1 MVIGLEFIHQ
11 HHICHRNISP
21 RSILISGTGHCM
33 ISNFFESVSSANNND
48 LSGDVG
54 SAQFKAPEVAT
65 ENYGKSCDIFSLG
78 CTIYYLYYGES
89 PIVTDPITEQIS
101 YKLLDR
107 LNKVSPLGM
116 QILLAKMLRLG
127 FNK

>member
-1 MVIGLEFIHQ
+1 
-11 HHICHRNISP
+11 
-21 RSILISGTGHCM
+21 M

-89 PIVTDPITEQIS
+89 PIGNSDCFMRNRHFLCVFS
-101 YKLLDR
+101 DR
-107 LNKVSPLGM
+107 PNHRANLV
-116 QILLAKMLRLG
+116 
-127 FNK
+127 

>member
-1 MVIGLEFIHQ
+1 
-11 HHICHRNISP
+11 
-21 RSILISGTGHCM
+21 M

-48 LSGDVG
+48 LSGDIG

-89 PIVTDPITEQIS
+89 PIGNSDCF
-101 YKLLDR
+101 
-107 LNKVSPLGM
+107 
-116 QILLAKMLRLG
+116 LRKT
-127 FNK
+127 FFMCFQ